1 MNNKTSILI
10 LSLSFMCMAVSA
22 QEEYYPFITTGKV
35 WEMQLDG
42 FTDIVLS
49 KRILYLEGDT
59 IINGVNYII
68 CNMRDGQTD
77 ATFYRAMREQDGK
90 VYCILAG
97 EDKEHLMFD
106 FGMHIGDSVYCE
118 TAKTYDGGFLYDG
131 SIDETGESFV
141 RIMHLSEIDTFTHH
155 GMRLKKYH
163 FTVSIKER
171 MANGYMEEHEDFPET
186 WVEGIG
192 SLGHYPFNAWDVP
205 MLSSNYWNLMK
216 CYDNFNT
223 LFEVDAS
230 DFDEAM
236 TLPNIA
242 PIYDLQGRRLPVK
255 PKKGIYILN
264 GRKYLKK

>member
-90 VYCILAG
+90 EY
-97 EDKEHLMFD
+97 EDL
-106 FGMHIGDSVYCE
+106 
-118 TAKTYDGGFLYDG
+118 
-131 SIDETGESFV
+131 
-141 RIMHLSEIDTFTHH
+141 
-155 GMRLKKYH
+155 
-163 FTVSIKER
+163 
-171 MANGYMEEHEDFPET
+171 
-186 WVEGIG
+186 
-192 SLGHYPFNAWDVP
+192 
-205 MLSSNYWNLMK
+205 
-216 CYDNFNT
+216 
-223 LFEVDAS
+223 
-230 DFDEAM
+230 
-236 TLPNIA
+236 
-242 PIYDLQGRRLPVK
+242 
-255 PKKGIYILN
+255 
-264 GRKYLKK
+264 